1 MIALRFL
8 SPLTKEST
16 GCNLLLLPKGR
27 LVQDREAAIKVGG
40 HGRTIRLKERAGKKA
55 MPYCYPPDPNT
66 RKPRFAP
73 PPNSCDTHFHVFG
86 PPEQFPFVS
95 THEYTPPAAPLEH
108 YLKMIAV
115 IGIERAVVVQPSVHG
130 LDNSATLDAIKN
142 SAERFRGV
150 ARIDERTPKSE
161 LQRLHDGGVRGVRFN
176 LLDRPRG
183 NVKLDVLDRCVEH
196 IVEFG
201 WSVDLHID
209 TKNLLAEEKRIRAM
223 PISVVID
230 HIARIKPSEG
240 LDQPAFQLLL
250 DLIRNK
256 RVWVKVSGA
265 DKICNTQVHSYI
277 DLPFVEV
284 LPFAR
289 TVIAAAPDRVIWGT
303 DWPHSNNFAPGY
315 TPNDG
320 DLVDLLAAF
329 APDDVVRK
337 KILVDNPVELYGFE

>member
-1 MIALRFL
+1 
-8 SPLTKEST
+8 
-16 GCNLLLLPKGR
+16 
-27 LVQDREAAIKVGG
+27 
-40 HGRTIRLKERAGKKA
+40 

-66 RKPRFAP
+66 RKPRFTP

-115 IGIERAVVVQPSVHG
+115 IGVERAVVVQPSVHG

-142 SAERFRGV
+142 SGGRFRGV
-150 ARIDERTPKSE
+150 GRIDDQTPKSE
-161 LQRLHDGGVRGVRFN
+161 LQRLHAAGVRGVRFN

-209 TKNLLAEEKRIRAM
+209 TKSLMAQENRIRSM
-223 PISVVID
+223 PIRVVID
-230 HIARIKPSEG
+230 HIARIKPPEG

-250 DLIRNK
+250 DLMK
-256 RVWVKVSGA
+256 HKHVWVKVSGA
-265 DKICNTQVHSYI
+265 DKICNTHVHSYFG
-277 DLPFVEV
+277 LPFVEV
-284 LPFAR
+284 IPFAR
-289 TVIAAAPDRVIWGT
+289 AVIAAAPDRVIWGT
-303 DWPHSNNFAPGY
+303 DWPHSNNFAPGH

-329 APDDVVRK
+329 ATDQAVRT
-337 KILVDNPVELYGFE
+337 KILVDNPAALYGFQ

>member
-1 MIALRFL
+1 
-8 SPLTKEST
+8 
-16 GCNLLLLPKGR
+16 
-27 LVQDREAAIKVGG
+27 
-40 HGRTIRLKERAGKKA
+40 

-66 RKPRFAP
+66 RKPRFTP

-142 SAERFRGV
+142 SGGRFRGV
-150 ARIDERTPKSE
+150 ARIDDRTPKSE

-209 TKNLLAEEKRIRAM
+209 TKSLMAQENRIRSM
-223 PISVVID
+223 PIRVVID
-230 HIARIKPSEG
+230 HIARIKPPEG

-250 DLIRNK
+250 DLMK
-256 RVWVKVSGA
+256 HKHVWVKVSGA
-265 DKICNTQVHSYI
+265 DKICNTNVHSYFG
-277 DLPFVEV
+277 LPFVEV
-284 LPFAR
+284 IPFAR
-289 TVIAAAPDRVIWGT
+289 AVIAAAPDRVIWGT
-303 DWPHSNNFAPGY
+303 DWPHSNNFAPGH

-329 APDDVVRK
+329 APDQAVRT
-337 KILVDNPVELYGFE
+337 KILVDNPAALYDFQ